1 MFPALNSWGVR
12 VVNTPL
18 RSLNGQRFDPNIAF
32 FIPVSAVFPDASAG
46 KYLLRSLLGELDRE
60 DAVFTAAKLSLIVSD
75 SVNDHSLDV
84 HCSIRH
90 QNLQADVETER
101 KELRPDYGKISDT
114 DGNRYVRAG

>member
-1 MFPALNSWGVR
+1 
-12 VVNTPL
+12 VNTPL

-60 DAVFTAAKLSLIVSD
+60 DAVFTAAKLNLIVSD
-75 SVNDHSLDV
+75 TVNDHSLDV

-114 DGNRYVRAG
+114 DRNRYVRAEQMYLMIGRGA